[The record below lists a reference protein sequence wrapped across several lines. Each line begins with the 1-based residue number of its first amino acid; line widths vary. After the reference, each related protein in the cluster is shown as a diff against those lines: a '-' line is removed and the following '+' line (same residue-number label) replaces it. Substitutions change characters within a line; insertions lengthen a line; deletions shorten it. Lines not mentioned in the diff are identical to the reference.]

1 MEHLSSSQVAELL
14 KKEGFPEDVV
24 QLLADKAVDGKA
36 LMMLETDED
45 MKELGFKKLGDRLKI
60 KKFKSYYK
68 GATNTTK
75 LPLADHHKQLVSKNN
90 DNVSITLYYSNVAVF
105 FFFFFFFFFDWS
117 KCVYIYTLMFFGVE
131 LSQTLPH
138 VNADSLECPSA

>member
-60 KKFKSYYK
+60 KKLISHYK
-68 GATNTTK
+68 GATNTTN
-75 LPLADHHKQLVSKNN
+75 LPLADHHKQLVSKIMTMCQLHCIILI
-90 DNVSITLYYSNVAVF
+90 SPVF
-105 FFFFFFFFFDWS
+105 CCCFLTGQNAFS
-117 KCVYIYTLMFFGVE
+117 YIYTLMFFGVE

-138 VNADSLECPSA
+138 FNADSLECPSA